1 MVMNAQRNVTA
12 KGTSLKRVGS
22 QTDFASAV
30 PDMGARIAQNPVP
43 CGGMDQSAWDDASVT

>member
-1 MVMNAQRNVTA
+1 MNAQRNVTA

-30 PDMGARIAQNPVP
+30 RDMGARIAQNVSTL
-43 CGGMDQSAWDDASVT
+43 CKFITYNVICKVTAK